1 MSVCK
6 NCKRVPGVVT
16 RGALILNVFAHDVSF
31 NLTCQEL
38 NTCHFVPLKVVLHR
52 GKVLES
58 WVQEASSYT
67 VLIYWETVLKCV
79 AHSFLHAPQHL
90 AVLGARSETLLY
102 LTRKPEEQRQSHI
115 FL

>member
-16 RGALILNVFAHDVSF
+16 RSALILNVFALDMPF
-31 NLTCQEL
+31 NLNCQEL
-38 NTCHFVPLKVVLHR
+38 NTGHFVPLKVVLHR
-52 GKVLES
+52 GKVLEP
-58 WVQEASSYT
+58 WVQEASSYA
-67 VLIYWETVLKCV
+67 VLIYWETALKFV

-90 AVLGARSETLLY
+90 ALLGARSETLLY
-102 LTRKPEEQRQSHI
+102 LTSKHEEQRHSRL